1 MQKKKKIKKAQSATI
16 AKHTKWKKIEARM
29 YKTYRAL
36 EDWSKKV
43 KSDTI
48 AKHQKNRKIGARRRR
63 ILLLQSNRRLDQEVK
78 RVLLSQ
84 STTTSEWGSTTKRI
98 IALTILLLS

>member
-1 MQKKKKIKKAQSATI
+1 
-16 AKHTKWKKIEARM
+16 
-29 YKTYRAL
+29 
-36 EDWSKKV
+36 V

-78 RVLLSQ
+78 RVLLLQ
-84 STTTSEWGSTTKRI
+84 STTTSE
-98 IALTILLLS
+98 

>member
-1 MQKKKKIKKAQSATI
+1 MPLLQSTQNGKRLEQECR
-16 AKHTKWKKIEARM
+16 KHQ
-29 YKTYRAL
+29 YHKTYRAL

-48 AKHQKNRKIGARRRR
+48 AKHQKTRKIGARRRR